1 MEDLFDLNP
10 KVSTAICVLIAY
22 LLIDDYNT
30 SEQNAIGNW
39 LMLIA
44 QTLITNA
51 SSQAVIER
59 RVQNNTLNI
68 NSSKIKGAYSPLL
81 YNIECTREIIKEI
94 SPDMLSNAINN
105 VKSKLDEIDDFFSH
119 HHPN

>member
-51 SSQAVIER
+51 SSQAVIATT
-59 RVQNNTLNI
+59 QQKNH
-68 NSSKIKGAYSPLL
+68 
-81 YNIECTREIIKEI
+81 
-94 SPDMLSNAINN
+94 INN
-105 VKSKLDEIDDFFSH
+105 KTAKKSIPTILKSNTVRFSS
-119 HHPN
+119 